1 MNCYEAIDLMG
12 DAIESRVPS
21 ESLAGFEEH
30 LDECPACC
38 TYFEQLRTTVSAL
51 ARLPRRNDSGV
62 LTQELLDAYRR
73 RSR

>member
-12 DAIESRVPS
+12 DAIENRVPS
-21 ESLAGFEEH
+21 ESRTGFEEH

-38 TYFEQLRTTVSAL
+38 TYFEQLQATVSAL
-51 ARLPRRNDSGV
+51 SRLPRRRDSGV
-62 LTQELLDAYRR
+62 LTQELRDAFRH